1 MKKLAAFIDINAK
14 YILLVIALLCAAMV
28 PGLKKIQFV
37 NIPTEN
43 TISKPNKMIRDV
55 LEVRKDFATNFR
67 TIFISIE
74 SQGNHT
80 ILEPEILTKIK
91 NLGND
96 LKKIPSIQSKSI
108 ISLATASDV
117 RDENNEINTT
127 PIMKSIPTNIFELE
141 ELKKKITENDL
152 IYGRMISKD
161 FKTTIIIAQASQ
173 DLPYE
178 QISVA
183 LHATVKPYLNN
194 DFLISAAGDAEID
207 YQLQKNIKSD
217 ASVFVLLAA
226 LLIIASFYIMFKT
239 WKGAILL
246 IAVMIAGIMM
256 TMGLIGY
263 YNKPI
268 QILSAMLPVVI
279 VVVGCSYAIH
289 MFHSM
294 IHVAADSP
302 TFRDNLYKSLKK
314 ILVPLSISAITTF
327 IGGIS
332 LLSFRLSMIE
342 HFGLFLG
349 VGTLITLILSIF
361 LIPALY
367 KTMWKPIREFE
378 DSVEKTVMVGLHSAK
393 SITHAIPVAGPITTV
408 AVETITESVRGGFKG
423 FFSGLKSG
431 KILERMLRY
440 VAKVVYKNPW
450 AMVIV
455 TLGLMGVA
463 GYYTKN
469 VSIGFDNISLLPNNY
484 PIKQVMTRLNETF
497 NGLSSFDLEL
507 DTGKPNGA
515 TDPAF
520 LQKVAEFTEKV
531 KNVNGITHVFSVLD
545 LIQKVDITLNAKN
558 IKQNPNHIPTSNE
571 AVSQYL
577 FLIESAGG
585 GVSSS
590 SLITS
595 NHQKIKINLT
605 SKENDTQR
613 IEKIYNNLLPVV
625 DEVFKDNVKTYLGG
639 GLVTSVGVLQYMVW
653 GKVKNILI
661 SLLLIFLFLAIVYKS
676 TTQSLLSIIT
686 LPIGVILNFG
696 LMGYM
701 GIRLDMITA
710 IITSFAM
717 GIGVDFSIHFLSAAK
732 KEYAHDKNLNTAL
745 EKAIT
750 GPGLAIALNAIT
762 TKIGFSALLL
772 SQFTSI
778 KTFSILMCF
787 NMFTLAVA
795 ALTFLPA
802 LIKITRPAFV
812 LGNESELKQKNHKLY
827 YAGKIAFNTFIIA
840 ILFIGIYIIEIKA
853 G

>member
-1 MKKLAAFIDINAK
+1 MKKLAAFIDQNAK
-14 YILLVIALLCAAMV
+14 LILLAIFLVCMAMI

-55 LEVRKDFATNFR
+55 LQVRKDFATNFR

-74 SQGNHT
+74 AQGNHT

-96 LKKIPSIQSKSI
+96 LRKIPSIQSKSI

-117 RDENNEINTT
+117 IDENNEINST
-127 PIMKSIPTNIFELE
+127 PIMKTIPSNIFELE
-141 ELKKKITENDL
+141 ELKKKILDNDL
-152 IYGRMISKD
+152 IYGRMVSKD

-183 LHATVKPYLNN
+183 LHNTVKPYLNS

-207 YQLQKNIKSD
+207 YQLQKNIQSD
-217 ASVFVLLAA
+217 ASIFVLLAA

-246 IAVMIAGIMM
+246 IAVMIAGISM

-314 ILVPLSISAITTF
+314 ILIPLCISAITTF

-332 LLSFRLSMIE
+332 LLSFRLAMIE

-349 VGTLITLILSIF
+349 IGTLITLVLSIF

-367 KTMWKPIREFE
+367 KTMWKPIRQFE
-378 DSVEKTVMVGLHSAK
+378 DSVEKTVIVGLHSAK
-393 SITHAIPVAGPITTV
+393 SITNAIPVAGPITTAV
-408 AVETITESVRGGFKG
+408 AETITESVRGGAKG
-423 FFSGLKSG
+423 FVSGFQSG
-431 KILERMLRY
+431 KILERMLGY

-450 AMVIV
+450 AMIV
-455 TLGLMGVA
+455 ATLILSGIA

-469 VSIGFDNISLLPNNY
+469 VSIGFDNLTLLPNNY
-484 PIKQVMTRLNETF
+484 PIKKVMIRLNETF
-497 NGLSSFDLEL
+497 NGLASFDLEL

-520 LQKVAEFTEKV
+520 LQKVSEFTTKAKTV
-531 KNVNGITHVFSVLD
+531 DGITNAFSIVD
-545 LIQKVDITLNAKN
+545 LIQKVDSTLNAKSE
-558 IKQNPNHIPTSNE
+558 KQNPNHIPTSGE

-590 SLITS
+590 SLITG
-595 NHQKIKINLT
+595 NKQKIKINLS
-605 SKENDTQR
+605 SKENDTQK
-613 IEKIYNNLLPVV
+613 IEKIYNNLVPLV
-625 DEVFKDNVKTYLGG
+625 DSVFKNDVKTFLGG
-639 GLVTSVGVLQYMVW
+639 PLVTSVGVLQYMVW
-653 GKVKNILI
+653 GKLQNILL

-717 GIGVDFSIHFLSAAK
+717 GIGVDFSIHFLSAVK
-732 KEYAHDKNLNTAL
+732 KEYAHDKNLNHAL

-750 GPGLAIALNAIT
+750 GPGLAITLNAIT
-762 TKIGFSALLL
+762 TKIGFSALML
-772 SQFTSI
+772 SQFTSV

-802 LIKITRPAFV
+802 VIKISKPAFV
-812 LGNESELKQKNHKLY
+812 LGHKEEKRSKLY
-827 YAGKIAFNTFIIA
+827 FAGKIAFNTFIIA
-840 ILFIGIYIIEIKA
+840 ILFIGIYMIDIRT